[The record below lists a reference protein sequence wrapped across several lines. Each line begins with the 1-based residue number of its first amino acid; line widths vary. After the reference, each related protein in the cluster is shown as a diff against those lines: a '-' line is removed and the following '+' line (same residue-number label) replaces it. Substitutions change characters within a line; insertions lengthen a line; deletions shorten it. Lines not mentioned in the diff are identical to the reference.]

1 MLPNLPWMMWSLQQI
16 VRRPPD
22 KQDTLEFM

>member
-22 KQDTLEFM
+22 EQTPLEFM